1 MSFFLSKSLEGR
13 IAEEDLLNKE
23 SEVIYEDVKED
34 ILPLSIKVND
44 ASFEI
49 KRLEKD
55 RMTLSLDFT
64 GYKNYSNLIDKS
76 DIVEFYIFDDMLFS
90 KKTKDLFIERYEKLT
105 SNLIKLDIIIN

>member
-44 ASFEI
+44 ISFE
-49 KRLEKD
+49 
-55 RMTLSLDFT
+55 
-64 GYKNYSNLIDKS
+64 
-76 DIVEFYIFDDMLFS
+76 
-90 KKTKDLFIERYEKLT
+90 
-105 SNLIKLDIIIN
+105 